1 VQTAEAIRVAVEERA
16 SGLSLSEET
25 VALTRSAILL
35 WHDHLDEA
43 HGICQRIDNADGS
56 YVHAIMHRREP
67 DYGNAQY
74 WFRRTGDHP
83 CFAVLTHRATQL
95 LQEKGEERLG
105 EKLMPREKWDPFGF
119 VDACEEIADSPAT
132 HPRLRMLEDIQR
144 IEFEVLLDYLL
155 NRD

>member
-1 VQTAEAIRVAVEERA
+1 VQTAEAIRRAVEERA
-16 SGLSLSEET
+16 SGLPLSEET
-25 VALTRSAILL
+25 VELLRSAILL
-35 WHDHLDEA
+35 WHDHLDAA
-43 HGICQRIDNADGS
+43 HGICQKIDNADGS

-83 CFAVLTHRATQL
+83 CFAVLTNRATQF
-95 LQEKGEERLG
+95 LQEKGESRLR
-105 EKLMPREKWDPFGF
+105 EKLMPRGKWDPFGF
-119 VDACEEIADSPAT
+119 VDACEEIAGSPAT

-155 NRD
+155 NRG